1 MNTRNYISFDKSEMN
16 FTTLPEENE
25 KIFQRYMEFAQHI
38 RELDQLYRMMIFN
51 LENIFERFTLNFD
64 DRVFTKNGE
73 VVDPIKL
80 NAMLGNAI
88 SSGRTLIE
96 SMEVCDK
103 VYISEDGN
111 FKKYFIAPVYD
122 ECPDYR
128 IVDFLRN
135 YMQHGHVPVSYDGQ
149 KIFLNL
155 SEILDVTH
163 MRINARLNQFLGDA
177 EKQLLSYG
185 AVETRLSCVVLF
197 YKYFLMVHKLYRA
210 FYSYASY
217 KIEKIYEDRQKVLQ
231 EHPEYVFVTG
241 GKPVVPVYLDEL
253 GQLHGFLADEDYE
266 GMIKQNVAYAQER
279 LQDYIKVNGQVCSL
293 QIEYCLEYRIPEL
306 LLICEENLTEN
317 LVEYCKK
324 HGHEVRYVS
333 FGKYYKSDIDAYTR
347 HEMFPYIEFEDGV
360 EWNVPY
366 DRVTIQDF
374 LRTFPETEKTG
385 ICVQANNMG
394 GDGSLGQMLLQ
405 GWQAFFEDCA
415 ALGNQFGI
423 HSAKDAIDTVSR
435 WAFCYD
441 MLKMFNQSF
450 GKKIEKKPSI
460 NQIREYIQRRD
471 TWNLLKLSKSQH
483 ASVNLVQWL
492 LIDSGYI
499 SGDGETYQ
507 YNEKEHEYIKE
518 LYRKRKMEKEDSH
531 GTQVDCRE
539 LNEVTSVL
547 NTTILYYAIALRGK
561 THTND
566 MVDERLTASVEPTVK
581 SYEEY
586 LFWNETVSEI
596 KIKDPLPEGFTEETE
611 KEVCE
616 MLRSLNGEIAVKC
629 EEMRIEEFR
638 KIH

>member
-1 MNTRNYISFDKSEMN
+1 MNARNYISFGESEKN
-16 FTTLPEENE
+16 FTSLPEEH
-25 KIFQRYMEFAQHI
+25 KRVFQRYMEFAQHI
-38 RELDQLYRMMIFN
+38 RELDQLYRMMNFN
-51 LENIFERFTLNFD
+51 LENIFEQFTLNFD

-73 VVDPIKL
+73 PVDPIKL
-80 NAMLGNAI
+80 NALLGNAI

-103 VYISEDGN
+103 AYISEEGAFKRN
-111 FKKYFIAPVYD
+111 FISPVYD

-163 MRINARLNQFLGDA
+163 MKINAGLNRFLGEA

-185 AVETRLSCVVLF
+185 AMETRLSCVIFF
-197 YKYFLMVHKLYRA
+197 YKYFLMVYKLYHA

-217 KIEKIYEDRQKVLQ
+217 DIEKIYEDRQKLLQ
-231 EHPEYVFVTG
+231 EHPEYVYATG
-241 GKPVVPVYLDEL
+241 GELVVPVYLDEL

-266 GMIKQNVAYAQER
+266 GMIKQNIAYAQER

-306 LLICEENLTEN
+306 LLVYEENLTEN

-347 HEMFPYIEFEDGV
+347 YEMFPYIEFEDGV
-360 EWNVPY
+360 EWNVLY
-366 DRVTIQDF
+366 DRVTIRDF
-374 LRTFPETEKTG
+374 LRTFPEAEKTG

-394 GDGSLGQMLLQ
+394 GDGLIGQMLLQ
-405 GWQAFFEDCA
+405 GWQIFFEGCA
-415 ALGNQFGI
+415 VIGNQLGI
-423 HSAKDAIDTVSR
+423 HSAKDMIDTVSR
-435 WAFCYD
+435 WVFCYG
-441 MLKMFNQSF
+441 MLEWFIQSF
-450 GKKIEKKPSI
+450 GEKIEKKPSVD
-460 NQIREYIQRRD
+460 QIREYIQRRD
-471 TWNLLKLSKSQH
+471 TWNLLKLSKAQH

-492 LIDSGYI
+492 LWESGYI

-518 LYRKRKMEKEDSH
+518 LYRKRQMEKEDSH

-539 LNEVTSVL
+539 LNEIISVL
-547 NTTILYYAIALRGK
+547 NTTILYYAISLKEKGER
-561 THTND
+561 ND
-566 MVDERLTASVEPTVK
+566 SVDEKLRASVDSTVQLL
-581 SYEEY
+581 YEEY
-586 LFWNETVSEI
+586 LIWDGTDTEI
-596 KIKDPLPEGFTEETE
+596 KVKDPLPEDFTEETE
-611 KEVCE
+611 KLLCE
-616 MLRSLNGEIAVKC
+616 ALRSLNGEIAVKC
-629 EEMRIEEFR
+629 EEMRIEELY
-638 KIH
+638 